1 MKNFLK
7 TLLKIVAGIIIGILL
22 SWNFHWFCT
31 DNVIVKEV
39 IKRDTVVTMQ
49 IVEKQTKIKVPVL
62 QKPKT
67 DSFVRYVFV
76 DSSKGLVIRDTIFLP
91 RNTVSDSINKI
102 DILRDI
108 KFEKK
113 DSLIY
118 VNQTN
123 TILRKEHK
131 FLIGAGLRLNPIDKV
146 ETMISFAHKS
156 KKDKILIVNWHYP
169 INNVLIPAR
178 EQFSIQY
185 LMPF

>member
-7 TLLKIVAGIIIGILL
+7 TLIKVIIGIIIGILL
-22 SWNFHWFCT
+22 SWYFHWFCAN
-31 DNVIVKEV
+31 DVIVKEV
-39 IKRDTVVTMQ
+39 IKRDTIVTVQ
-49 IVEKQTKIKVPVL
+49 IVEKQTKIRVPAL
-62 QKPKT
+62 PKTKT
-67 DSFVRYVFV
+67 DSFVKYVFV
-76 DSSKGLVIRDTIFLP
+76 DSSKGLVIRDTILLP
-91 RNTVSDSINKI
+91 LNTVSDSINKI

-108 KFEKK
+108 KFERK

-118 VNQTN
+118 INQTN

-131 FLIGAGLRLNPIDKV
+131 FLIGAGLRLNPIDKI